1 MSWHDYNEALVER
14 ESMILDFSFLDSWR
28 EELREMNG
36 SNKGGSCTRIRTSNS
51 CRTSRLALTYRTVQG
66 ITRSLSEYFKPMQE
80 VHFTQIRMLSMVRKR
95 KLGPITATNDK
106 EGP

>member
-1 MSWHDYNEALVER
+1 M
-14 ESMILDFSFLDSWR
+14 
-28 EELREMNG
+28 
-36 SNKGGSCTRIRTSNS
+36 
-51 CRTSRLALTYRTVQG
+51 TYRTVQG
-66 ITRSLSEYFKPMQE
+66 ITRSLSEYFKPMQG

>member
-14 ESMILDFSFLDSWR
+14 GSMILDSWK

-36 SNKGGSCTRIRTSNS
+36 SNKVGSCTRIRTSNS

-66 ITRSLSEYFKPMQE
+66 ITRSLSEYFKPIQE
-80 VHFTQIRMLSMVRKR
+80 VHFTHIRMLSMVRKR